1 MRDVD
6 TVRELVGRSDPGK
19 DTESGS
25 ERPSAADLIAR
36 AELREHAGSEVP
48 WPDSPARRGGKQR
61 RLVVVA
67 ASILAAALLGSVPL
81 LSGTTAVSEQS
92 PPEVG
97 PVREA
102 TELGTDVSGQ
112 AATNELLNRADGL
125 QTAPYETAEG
135 EFGYIRTHE
144 WSGSLCSSEVE
155 HCAHYPRQREAWLR
169 EPAVGTTRTVPQ
181 PPEFG
186 STADRNFW
194 KRQSGWTGH
203 RRTSEKRIGPNSV
216 HLARCVPERAERVA
230 ECLNVR
236 GNDSRDVFR
245 SAVSLF
251 KHELLPRDVR
261 AELLRVLART
271 PGVRFRGESEVR
283 GHQVFAVGLTSSAS
297 VGEVFEVLLFDSAT
311 GVLRSFESLNL
322 GRGELTGYVVFEEY
336 GRTNTRG

>member
-1 MRDVD
+1 MRDVE
-6 TVRELVGRSDPGK
+6 TVRELVGHADPARNSN
-19 DTESGS
+19 SGGP
-25 ERPSAADLIAR
+25 ERPTAADLIAR

-48 WPDSPARRGGKQR
+48 LPGSPDRRRGKQR
-61 RLVVVA
+61 RLVVA
-67 ASILAAALLGSVPL
+67 ASFLGAALLGSVPL

-102 TELGTDVSGQ
+102 TELGADVSGR
-112 AATNELLNRADGL
+112 AATNELLTRADGL
-125 QTAPYETAEG
+125 ETAPYETAEG

-155 HCAHYPRQREAWLR
+155 HCAHYAQRHETWLR
-169 EPAVGTTRTVPQ
+169 EPAAGTTRTVPQ

-186 STADRNFW
+186 SDSDRNFW
-194 KRQSGWTGH
+194 ERQSGWTGH

-216 HLARCVPERAERVA
+216 HLARCVPERPERVA

-236 GNDSRDVFR
+236 RNDSRDVFR
-245 SAVSLF
+245 GVVSLF
-251 KHELLPRDVR
+251 KHDLLTREMR

-271 PGVRFRGESEVR
+271 PGVHFRGESEVR
-283 GHQVFAVGLTSSAS
+283 GHPVFAVGLTSSAS
-297 VGEVFEVLLFDSAT
+297 VGKVSEMLLFDRAT
-311 GVLRSFESLNL
+311 GVLRSFENLNL
-322 GRGELTGYVVFEEY
+322 DRGELTGYVVFEKY